1 MRLTD
6 QQLIGLP
13 VVTVSGD
20 PIGKVVG
27 FELDIDHH
35 TMVTYLVSAA
45 PLVTRL
51 VGRSVTT
58 LHISS
63 GQVVSFDAEQMTVLD
78 NAVHSV
84 APNAAV
90 I

>member
-13 VVTVSGD
+13 VLTTAGH

-27 FELDIDHH
+27 FELDTEHQ
-35 TMVTYLVSAA
+35 VLYAYYVSAA
-45 PLVTRL
+45 PLVTKL
-51 VGRSVTT
+51 VGRSVAT
-58 LHISS
+58 LHIATS
-63 GQVVSFDAEQMTVLD
+63 QVVSLDAEQMVVVD

-84 APNAAV
+84 APNTAA

>member
-1 MRLTD
+1 MRLSD

-27 FELDIDHH
+27 FELDIDQH
-35 TMVTYLVSAA
+35 TMATYLVSAA
-45 PLVTRL
+45 PPVTRL
-51 VGRSVTT
+51 VGRNVST
-58 LHISS
+58 LHISPS
-63 GQVVSFDAEQMTVLD
+63 QVVGFDAEQMTVMD

-84 APNAAV
+84 APNTAA

>member
-1 MRLTD
+1 MRLSD

-13 VVTVSGD
+13 VITVSGN

-27 FELDIDHH
+27 FELDIDQH
-35 TMVTYLVSAA
+35 TMVMYLVSAA

-51 VGRSVTT
+51 VGRAVST
-58 LHISS
+58 LHISPS
-63 GQVVSFDAEQMTVLD
+63 QVVSVDAEQMTVLD

-84 APNAAV
+84 APKTVA

>member
-1 MRLTD
+1 MRLSD

-27 FELDIDHH
+27 FELDVDQH

-58 LHISS
+58 LHINPS
-63 GQVVSFDAEQMTVLD
+63 QVVGFDLEQMTVAD
-78 NAVHSV
+78 NAVHST
-84 APNAAV
+84 APNTAA